1 MPDRAGSRTPTK
13 PPARTGAARGGR
25 PTRAEALRR
34 RIEAVGVD
42 PDLVDPLKVL
52 AGIAIDE
59 SASAAAR
66 VSACRVLIAHSGR
79 FLPIPPPQQDQDDEP
94 KPRDLLTERA
104 LQLMAG
110 GGVIQ

>member
-1 MPDRAGSRTPTK
+1 MADRAGSKTLRK
-13 PPARTGAARGGR
+13 PPERSGRAKGGR

-52 AGIAIDE
+52 AGIAVDE
-59 SASAAAR
+59 SASAPAR
-66 VSACRVLIAHSGR
+66 VAACRVLIQHSGR
-79 FLPIPPPQQDQDDEP
+79 FIPLPPPQPEDDDEP
-94 KPRDLLTERA
+94 KPRDVLTERA

-110 GGVIQ
+110 RGGLQ

>member
-1 MPDRAGSRTPTK
+1 M
-13 PPARTGAARGGR
+13 
-25 PTRAEALRR
+25 RR

-59 SASAAAR
+59 SASASAR
-66 VSACRVLIAHSGR
+66 VAACRVLIAHSGR
-79 FLPIPPPQQDQDDEP
+79 FIPVQPPQQDQDDRP

-110 GGVIQ
+110 RGVIQ

>member
-1 MPDRAGSRTPTK
+1 MAEKARRNTSSK
-13 PPARTGAARGGR
+13 PPARAGKAKGGR

-42 PDLVDPLKVL
+42 PDLVDPLKIL

-59 SASAAAR
+59 TASASAR
-66 VSACRVLIAHSGR
+66 VAACRVLIAHSGR
-79 FLPIPPPQQDQDDEP
+79 FIAVPPPQPEDDDEP
-94 KPRDLLTERA
+94 KPRDVLTERA

-110 GGVIQ
+110 RGGLQ

>member
-1 MPDRAGSRTPTK
+1 MADRARSETPQK
-13 PPARTGAARGGR
+13 PPARSNKAKGGR

-42 PDLVDPLKVL
+42 PDMVDPLRVL

-59 SASAAAR
+59 SASPAAR
-66 VSACRVLIAHSGR
+66 VAACRVLIAHSSR
-79 FLPIPPPQQDQDDEP
+79 FIPVQPPQQDEDDEL

-110 GGVIQ
+110 REVVQ